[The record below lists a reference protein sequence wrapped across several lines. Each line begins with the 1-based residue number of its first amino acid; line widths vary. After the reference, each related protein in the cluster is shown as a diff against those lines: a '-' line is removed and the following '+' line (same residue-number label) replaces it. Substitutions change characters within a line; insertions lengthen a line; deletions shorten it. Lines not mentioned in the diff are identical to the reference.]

1 MIKVY
6 SVREGKSRKATSFR
20 SQRSLNWTESPAA
33 VKMLTSPRTSPM
45 LGLKSKADALVEA
58 LETTSRLE
66 LYCVVDF
73 GEQKREGER
82 GVLGGEK
89 EGDWEGAM
97 RDE

>member
-1 MIKVY
+1 
-6 SVREGKSRKATSFR
+6 
-20 SQRSLNWTESPAA
+20 
-33 VKMLTSPRTSPM
+33 M